1 VATVGYG
8 GFLAGPPILGWL
20 AELTSLRAM
29 MGFVVFLA
37 ALTAGLANATRS
49 ARIER

>member
-1 VATVGYG
+1 MGYG

-29 MGFVVFLA
+29 MAFIIFLA
-37 ALTAGLANATRS
+37 AVTAMLANATRS